1 MIRLIWFI
9 KTLIQERKIID
20 EFLENMNQKGIL
32 GNEVAL
38 WTKIIKEFGAE
49 HIK

>member
-1 MIRLIWFI
+1 
-9 KTLIQERKIID
+9 
-20 EFLENMNQKGIL
+20 MNQKGIL

-49 HIK
+49 HVKIGYPKIYTSADSIF